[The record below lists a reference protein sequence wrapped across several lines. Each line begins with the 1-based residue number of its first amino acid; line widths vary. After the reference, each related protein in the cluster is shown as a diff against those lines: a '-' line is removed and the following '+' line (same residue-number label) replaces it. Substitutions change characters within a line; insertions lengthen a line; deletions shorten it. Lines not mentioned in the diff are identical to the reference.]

1 MTIMTALRLKL
12 HARRCAIPFAGAA
25 IAGAAFFFV
34 PRVATLPDRPTLAAI
49 ETSRPT
55 LRPVAP
61 GETLPF
67 TMPDVVGYFTRALM
81 RQAEDDGNTAVF
93 TGPANGYAEDVFRI
107 AITAEKGEFV
117 VAFSGGGDYGLTL
130 AREFFEAP
138 FFEREETL
146 CFFTLLEKSRSGPA
160 TATLRRF
167 TVRFTHLAH
176 SDDFHL
182 TLRFS
187 PRTS

>member
-1 MTIMTALRLKL
+1 MTVMTALRLKL
-12 HARRCAIPFAGAA
+12 HARRWALPFAGAV

-34 PRVATLPDRPTLAAI
+34 PRVASLPDRP
-49 ETSRPT
+49 
-55 LRPVAP
+55 AP
-61 GETLPF
+61 RSVTPDETLPF
-67 TMPDVVGYFTRALM
+67 TMPDVVGYFTSALM
-81 RQAEDDGNTAVF
+81 MKPDDDGKTAVF
-93 TGPANGYAEDVFRI
+93 TGRANGYAEDVFRI
-107 AITAEKGEFV
+107 AITPEKGELV
-117 VAFSGGGDYGLTL
+117 VAFSGGGDYGVTL

-146 CFFTLLEKSRSGPA
+146 RFFTLLDKSRSGPA

-167 TVRFTHLAH
+167 TVRFTHLEH

-187 PRTS
+187 PHTSL

>member
-1 MTIMTALRLKL
+1 MTALRLGL
-12 HARRCAIPFAGAA
+12 HPRRCALPFAGAA

-34 PRVATLPDRPTLAAI
+34 PRGATLPDRPALAAI
-49 ETSRPT
+49 ATSRPAP
-55 LRPVAP
+55 RPVTP
-61 GETLPF
+61 RETLPF

-81 RQAEDDGNTAVF
+81 REPEDDGNTAVF
-93 TGPANGYAEDVFRI
+93 TGPGNGHAEDVFRI
-107 AITAEKGEFV
+107 AITPEKGELV
-117 VAFSGGGDYGLTL
+117 VAFSGGGDYGVTL

-138 FFEREETL
+138 FFERNETL
-146 CFFTLLEKSRSGPA
+146 CFFTLLEESRSGPA

-167 TVRFTHLAH
+167 TVRFTRLEH

-187 PRTS
+187 PHISL